1 MTSEATTG
9 QGDRG
14 YVEWSPHDDSRQL
27 VEDILSVVHYYRDGD
42 YPAPTARDV
51 YYDLLGWYGEDRG
64 YLKGDKFKRAV
75 YRLLSK
81 MRRSF
86 MVGFE
91 EINDDSSDSLVVA
104 TFADPPAFWRDVG
117 GRARHY
123 HKDLTRNQPKRVV
136 VFTEGAGA
144 VRQFYEVAK
153 DYTIPVYSPGGWD
166 SLKFKYETAMDAVG
180 EYRRTGRQTVILHA
194 GDFDPDGV
202 ALFEV
207 FKDDVLAFIADEG
220 EFMADPEEIITFK
233 RVMLHADQVPLNKRT
248 VFSHAQL
255 KAKNHR
261 GRRWP
266 HNFKAELQTLTLV
279 ERLDVMRAAIEAELD
294 HAQLEEDRAVI
305 EGEREEIRG
314 ELERLRD
321 GE

>member
-1 MTSEATTG
+1 MPTITRVEVVDVRFPTSLHADGSDAAEAA
-9 QGDRG
+9 DLAA
-14 YVEWSPHDDSRQL
+14 S
-27 VEDILSVVHYYRDGD
+27 
-42 YPAPTARDV
+42 ADV
-51 YYDLLGWYGEDRG
+51 
-64 YLKGDKFKRAV
+64 A
-75 YRLLSK
+75 
-81 MRRSF
+81 
-86 MVGFE
+86 
-91 EINDDSSDSLVVA
+91 
-104 TFADPPAFWRDVG
+104 
-117 GRARHY
+117 
-123 HKDLTRNQPKRVV
+123 VV
-136 VFTEGAGA
+136 VVG
-144 VRQFYEVAK
+144 
-153 DYTIPVYSPGGWD
+153 YT
-166 SLKFKYETAMDAVG
+166 
-180 EYRRTGRQTVILHA
+180 R
-194 GDFDPDGV
+194 
-202 ALFEV
+202 
-207 FKDDVLAFIADEG
+207 ADEG

-294 HAQLEEDRAVI
+294 HAQLEEDRAVV